1 MLIKDILK
9 ISMELSSHVI
19 LIYIQFFID
28 FTFLKTMFMV
38 TRNNEIFNRK
48 EIIRFLIKGNFNIK
62 DSLKR

>member
-9 ISMELSSHVI
+9 ISMELISHVI

-28 FTFLKTMFMV
+28 FTFLKIMFMV